1 MPDPEVTPTQP
12 IVPTPT
18 PTSAPAS
25 PSSLLPVNAIFHGPN
40 GIRAGWRVLLFLA
53 LVILVT
59 LVLMTPFVVMRALR
73 GDSGPQLG
81 IRVGGL
87 TPLGLSISEGSLF
100 IIPSIAA
107 LIMARIERRK
117 YGQYGLPVRFAF
129 RQDFWIGILVGFLAI
144 SGCLLGIFAFHG
156 FHLTGLAIH
165 GNTILSAT
173 AAWGATFVLVGLAEE
188 FAFRGYLQFTLASGL
203 GFWPSAILLSA
214 LFGLAHASNPGESK
228 FGLFSVVLFGLLFC
242 LFLRRTGNLWW
253 AVGFHA
259 GWDWGQTF
267 FYGVPD
273 SGIAPYHNLFGSA
286 FDGPRWLTG
295 GSVGPEAS
303 VFTPIVLMIVAILFT
318 RVYRDNRYQTQAS
331 DLGPQTSA

>member
-1 MPDPEVTPTQP
+1 MPDPEILPAPQPTA
-12 IVPTPT
+12 PTP
-18 PTSAPAS
+18 PPQ
-25 PSSLLPVNAIFHGPN
+25 PPNEIFYGPN
-40 GIRAGWRVLLFLA
+40 GIRAGWRVLIFLA
-53 LVILVT
+53 LVIIVT
-59 LVLMTPFVVMRALR
+59 LVLITPFVILRALR
-73 GDSGPQLG
+73 GAGPEVSMG
-81 IRVGGL
+81 VGGL
-87 TPLGLSISEGSLF
+87 TPLGLGISEGSLF

-117 YGQYGLPVRFAF
+117 YGQYGLPARFAF
-129 RQDFWIGILVGFLAI
+129 RKDFWIGLLVGFLAI

-165 GNTILSAT
+165 GSTIASAT
-173 AAWGATFVLVGLAEE
+173 AAWGVTFVIVGLAEE
-188 FAFRGYLQFTLASGL
+188 FSFRGYLQYTLTTGM

-214 LFGLAHASNPGESK
+214 LFGLAHKSNPGETW

-242 LFLRRTGNLWW
+242 LILRRTGNLWW

-303 VFTPIVLMIVAILFT
+303 VFTPIVLALVGILFT
-318 RVYRDNRYQTQAS
+318 RVYRENRYQA
-331 DLGPQTSA
+331 P